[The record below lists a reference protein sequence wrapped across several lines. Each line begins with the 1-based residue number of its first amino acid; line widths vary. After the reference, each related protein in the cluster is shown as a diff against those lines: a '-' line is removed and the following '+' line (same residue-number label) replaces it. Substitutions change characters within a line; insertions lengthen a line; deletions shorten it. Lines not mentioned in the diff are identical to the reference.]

1 MQIRMQLKHCLK
13 GSMNPFVMQKLLCK
27 TETPQAEPQVAGETP
42 DAVCSKFETAE
53 MKALKA
59 RIEAGEARIAALEE
73 RTVGD
78 MVVEGVKKDAE
89 QARAYVEGQYN
100 NAVARLTTMR
110 DDLVQDV
117 TDTLDEG
124 KAAVEA
130 QMKELMALKAQAEAE
145 LATAEA
151 ALKAEVARIDTAVR
165 QGWGDL
171 LESGAATLAEV
182 ENFANLT
189 KEQAL
194 TMANE
199 AWDSAIAL
207 PEQAWKKIESG
218 VGYTAEQALLIMGKM
233 QEAGRDVQAFAEK
246 ACKNVS
252 TYTEAQLKVLVETVK
267 DNKKALAALAA
278 GVAALP
284 AAPALLILGTCLAA
298 GVGIG
303 VGVKKLGETAVDW
316 AAPQFQKLVQL
327 CAKVPEN
334 LVALA
339 KSGAEF
345 TQEQV
350 TMLIE
355 AAKETGTK
363 LVETIKVLGPQLLK
377 MGTEELKELAQS
389 IGQSVEAAA
398 ALVEAVLDGGAEKV
412 LAVLDTLVGAGVEMK
427 VFLEKVAVQ
436 AGTWTVE
443 QFTQLVDLCSKE
455 VNGLI
460 ELAKYNV
467 NYRYEQA
474 KVLVDKA
481 IKEGENMVAIVEA
494 FGENIKTWSA
504 EQLKDFTEM
513 VGENVDAVMKILE
526 SVKDEAWEKVMVVV
540 DTALGLGV
548 SGLRLVEALG
558 TRVVTLAA
566 EELKALTEMVGE
578 NVDAV
583 VKILESVKDEAWE
596 KVMVVVDTALGL
608 GVSGLRLI
616 EALGTRVTKLAVE
629 ELTVLMDKLQAQKDA
644 LVKMGEH
651 IKDMAVDTAIV
662 YLKKAQ
668 EFGVDTQKFV
678 VELANEGAA
687 KAMELLAAATKYG
700 YEIPKAF
707 FVALAKNMATWTEN
721 EITEFVAAVESGVI
735 QLNNN
740 ARIAYR
746 EARRHQRKYQRVG
759 KAVRTGTPVP
769 GTTGSDDTL
778 LAAR

>member
-1 MQIRMQLKHCLK
+1 MQIRMQLKHCLR
-13 GSMNPFVMQKLLCK
+13 GSMNPFVTQKLLCK
-27 TETPQAEPQVAGETP
+27 TEIPQAEPQATGETP
-42 DAVCSKFETAE
+42 DAACSKFETAE

-59 RIEAGEARIAALEE
+59 RIEAGEAKIAVLES

-78 MVVEGVKKDAE
+78 MVVDQVKKDAE
-89 QARAYVEGQYN
+89 QARAYVEGQYDS
-100 NAVARLTTMR
+100 AKARLTTMK

-130 QMKELMALKAQAEAE
+130 QMEELLALKTQVEAE
-145 LATAEA
+145 LRAAEA
-151 ALKAEVARIDTAVR
+151 QLRVEVARIDTALK

-171 LESGAATLAEV
+171 LESGAATLAQV

-233 QEAGRDVQAFAEK
+233 QEAGRDVQAFVEK
-246 ACKNVS
+246 ACKDAS
-252 TYTEAQLKVLVETVK
+252 SYTEAQLKKFVETLK
-267 DNKKALAALAA
+267 DNKKALAVLAA
-278 GVAALP
+278 GVAGMHAG
-284 AAPALLILGTCLAA
+284 PALFVLGTCLAA

-316 AAPQFQKLVQL
+316 AAPQFLKLVKL

-334 LVALA
+334 LVTLA

-389 IGQSVEAAA
+389 IGQSAEAAA

-412 LAVLDTLVGAGVEMK
+412 LAVLDTLVGAGVE
-427 VFLEKVAVQ
+427 VTAYLEKVAVR

-474 KVLVDKA
+474 KILVDRA
-481 IKEGENMVAIVEA
+481 IKEGENAVAMVEA

-513 VGENVDAVMKILE
+513 MGENVDAVVKILE
-526 SVKDEAWEKVMVVV
+526 SVKDEAWEKVVVV
-540 DTALGLGV
+540 LDTALGLGV
-548 SGLRLVEALG
+548 SGLLLVEALG
-558 TRVVTLAA
+558 TRVVTLAT
-566 EELKALTEMVGE
+566 EELQALAQMVGE

-608 GVSGLRLI
+608 GVAGLRLV
-616 EALGTRVTKLAVE
+616 EALGTRVATLAVE
-629 ELTVLMDKLQAQKDA
+629 ELTILMDKLQTQKDA
-644 LVKMGEH
+644 LLKMGEH
-651 IKDMAVDTAIV
+651 IKEMAVDTAIV

-678 VELANEGAA
+678 IELANQGAA

-700 YEIPKAF
+700 YEMPRAF
-707 FVALAKNMATWTEN
+707 FVALAKDMVTWTAS
-721 EITEFVAAVESGVI
+721 EITEFIVAVESGMI
-735 QLNNN
+735 QLDNN

-759 KAVRTGTPVP
+759 KAVRTGNPVP
-769 GTTGSDDTL
+769 GTTGSDDTR
-778 LAAR
+778 LASL